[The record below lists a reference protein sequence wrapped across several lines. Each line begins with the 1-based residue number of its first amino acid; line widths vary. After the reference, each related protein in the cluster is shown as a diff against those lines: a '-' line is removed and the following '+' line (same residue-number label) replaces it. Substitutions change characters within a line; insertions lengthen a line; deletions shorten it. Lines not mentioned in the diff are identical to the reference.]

1 MRGSGTEPLAGA
13 SKENAAQTCHQAHG
27 HPTAAFQWVWK
38 TFQISSAQDLGAP
51 KAHLRVSFLSLTPAN
66 SKSRP
71 SLSRDFVTAAHSLF
85 LKRDATLAR
94 ASALL
99 SRPGFPSAL
108 HALSPVRGAGGPCVV
123 TLLRPSDVGDLA
135 SVEGRRRVTVLTG
148 TPHGL
153 MTSTTAC
160 DQGQAR
166 RELGSSLTR
175 LARGSRLSAPP
186 SPLEPRNPLLCRD
199 LRARGHGGDVPCSL
213 PGVSDSARWP
223 SGCHAATMV
232 SACWFCT
239 WASLRRVSLA
249 YVPQEVLPD
258 CPQPALHR

>member
-1 MRGSGTEPLAGA
+1 MGLENFPNLKRSGPGCSQGPPKGVISETHTSKWQVKTITKPGLCHRGSFPFPKTG
-13 SKENAAQTCHQAHG
+13 CHTSQGLH
-27 HPTAAFQWVWK
+27 
-38 TFQISSAQDLGAP
+38 AP
-51 KAHLRVSFLSLTPAN
+51 ESPRLPV
-66 SKSRP
+66 RP
-71 SLSRDFVTAAHSLF
+71 SRLVT
-85 LKRDATLAR
+85 
-94 ASALL
+94 
-99 SRPGFPSAL
+99 
-108 HALSPVRGAGGPCVV
+108 VRGAGGLCVV
-123 TLLRPSDVGDLA
+123 TLLRPSYVGELA
-135 SVEGRRRVTVLTG
+135 SVEGHRRVTVLTG

-258 CPQPALHR
+258 RPQPALHR

>member
-66 SKSRP
+66 GKSRP

-108 HALSPVRGAGGPCVV
+108 HALSPVRGAGGLCVV
-123 TLLRPSDVGDLA
+123 TLPRPSDVGDLA

-148 TPHGL
+148 T
-153 MTSTTAC
+153 T
-160 DQGQAR
+160 
-166 RELGSSLTR
+166 
-175 LARGSRLSAPP
+175 
-186 SPLEPRNPLLCRD
+186 
-199 LRARGHGGDVPCSL
+199 
-213 PGVSDSARWP
+213 
-223 SGCHAATMV
+223 
-232 SACWFCT
+232 
-239 WASLRRVSLA
+239 
-249 YVPQEVLPD
+249 
-258 CPQPALHR
+258 